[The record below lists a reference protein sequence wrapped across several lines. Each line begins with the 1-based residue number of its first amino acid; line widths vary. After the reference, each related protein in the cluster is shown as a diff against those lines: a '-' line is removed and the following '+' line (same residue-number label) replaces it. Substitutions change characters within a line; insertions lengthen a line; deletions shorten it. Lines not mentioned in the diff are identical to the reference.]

1 MKNRVLTPYV
11 KGVRPFFLGLLLA
24 LTLPPFPLGVLAP
37 IVLAFL
43 LRGGFRT
50 GFLMGLGFWGLHLI
64 WLPQS
69 FAQLF
74 GPFGVVPFFPLVLLK
89 AFSFGL
95 LFALT
100 PTPLAR
106 VGGWVLLEWLT
117 EQGEL
122 AFPWGFLGY
131 SLVEAPG
138 RVLAAW
144 GGVYLLSLL
153 VLLFAWGFREGR
165 YWLVLPWAALWVSPL
180 PPVRGEE
187 QALLVQGNVN
197 PLVKVQGELGD
208 EVYLRLT
215 QEGLA
220 KHPEARLVVWP
231 ETAVWQ
237 IPEGTDALLQG
248 RYLLTGLNLY
258 GPNRAVLYWEG
269 RVLGHY
275 DKVRLVPFGE
285 RFPFRGVLGGV
296 YSLFFRT
303 FGLGELGDRTPG
315 ERLAPIGPYGAMV
328 CYESVF
334 PSVAR
339 TLVSQGARVLVLLT
353 NDAWYGPSF
362 GGRQHFALGRLRA
375 VETGRWLLRAG
386 NDGIT
391 ASMDPY
397 GRVVAQIPPH
407 REGYLLA
414 PYGLNG
420 GRTFY
425 VRYGDWAVGVA
436 LTLFLLGFILRV
448 RAPGW
453 RNR

>member
-1 MKNRVLTPYV
+1 ML
-11 KGVRPFFLGLLLA
+11 KGCGLFSWVSSWP
-24 LTLPPFPLGVLAP
+24 LP
-37 IVLAFL
+37 FL
-43 LRGGFRT
+43 LSPWAFWP
-50 GFLMGLGFWGLHLI
+50 LGFW
-64 WLPQS
+64 PFS
-69 FAQLF
+69 FKGVSARASSWALA
-74 GPFGVVPFFPLVLLK
+74 FGVCISSGFLK
-89 AFSFGL
+89 ASPSFSAPLGL
-95 LFALT
+95 CPSFPWCFSRLFPSASFSPSPPHLS
-100 PTPLAR
+100 PGW
-106 VGGWVLLEWLT
+106 GGWVALEWLT
-117 EQGEL
+117 EQGDL

-153 VLLFAWGFREGR
+153 ALLVAWGLRERRYWVLLPWGVL
-165 YWLVLPWAALWVSPL
+165 WLFPL
-180 PPVRGEE
+180 PPEGGPER
-187 QALLVQGNVN
+187 ALLVQGNVN
-197 PLVKVQGELGD
+197 PLAKVQGELD
-208 EVYLRLT
+208 QEIYLRLT
-215 QEGLA
+215 KEALA
-220 KHPEARLVVWP
+220 QYPGAGLVVWP

-237 IPEGTDALLQG
+237 IPEEAKRLLQD
-248 RYLLTGLNLY
+248 RLLLTGLNLY
-258 GPNRAVLYWEG
+258 GPNRAVLYQEG

-285 RFPFRGVLGGV
+285 RFPFRETLGGV
-296 YSLFFRT
+296 YGFFFRA
-303 FGLGELGDRTPG
+303 FGLGELADRMPGDRLIP
-315 ERLAPIGPYGAMV
+315 LGPYGTMI
-328 CYESVF
+328 CYESAF

-339 TLVSQGARVLVLLT
+339 TLVREGARVLVLLT

-391 ASMDPY
+391 ASIDPY

-407 REGYLLA
+407 QEGYLLA
-414 PYGLNG
+414 PYSLKE
-420 GRTFY
+420 GRTLY

-436 LTLFLLGFILRV
+436 LTLFLWGLILRM

>member
-1 MKNRVLTPYV
+1 MKKPVLTPYV
-11 KGVRPFFLGLLLA
+11 KGVRPFLLGLLLA
-24 LTLPPFPLGVLAP
+24 LTLPPFPFGFFAP
-37 IVLAFL
+37 LVLAFL

-69 FAQLF
+69 FTQLF
-74 GPFGVVPFFPLVLLK
+74 GPLGALPFLPLVLFK
-89 AFSFGL
+89 ALSFGL

-100 PTPLAR
+100 PMPLAR
-106 VGGWVLLEWLT
+106 VGGWVVLEWVT
-117 EQGEL
+117 EQGDL

-153 VLLFAWGFREGR
+153 VLLLAWGLRERR
-165 YWLVLPWAALWVSPL
+165 YWVLLPWAALWLLPL
-180 PPVRGEE
+180 PPAAGEGK
-187 QALLVQGNVN
+187 ALLVQGNIN
-197 PLVKVQGELGD
+197 PLSKVQGELD
-208 EVYLRLT
+208 EEVYLRLT
-215 QEGLA
+215 REGLQR
-220 KHPEARLVVWP
+220 HPEARLVVWP

-237 IPEGTDALLQG
+237 IPGGLDRLLED
-248 RYLLTGLNLY
+248 RFLLTGLNLY
-258 GPNRAVLYWEG
+258 GPNRAVLYQDG
-269 RVLGHY
+269 RTLGLY

-285 RFPFRGVLGGV
+285 RFPFRGALGGV
-296 YSLFFRT
+296 YSYFFRS
-303 FGLGELGDRTPG
+303 FGLGELADRTPG
-315 ERLAPIGPYGAMV
+315 NRLAPIASYGAMI
-328 CYESVF
+328 CYESAF

-339 TLVSQGARVLVLLT
+339 ALVREGAGVLVLLT
-353 NDAWYGPSF
+353 NDAWFGPSF
-362 GGRQHFALGRLRA
+362 GGRQHFAVGRLRA

-391 ASMDPY
+391 ASIDPY
-397 GRVVAQIPPH
+397 GRVVARIPPH
-407 REGYLLA
+407 QEGYLLA
-414 PYGLNG
+414 PYSLKE
-420 GRTFY
+420 GRTPY

-436 LTLFLLGFILRV
+436 LTLFLLGLILRV

>member
-1 MKNRVLTPYV
+1 M
-11 KGVRPFFLGLLLA
+11 RPFFLGLLLA
-24 LTLPPFPLGVLAP
+24 LTLPPFPFGPFAP
-37 IVLAFL
+37 LILAFL

-89 AFSFGL
+89 ALSFGL

-106 VGGWVLLEWLT
+106 VGGWVALEWLT

-153 VLLFAWGFREGR
+153 VLLLAWGMRERR
-165 YWLVLPWAALWVSPL
+165 YWLLLPWGALWLLPL
-180 PPVRGEE
+180 PPVTGGER
-187 QALLVQGNVN
+187 ALLVQGNIN
-197 PLVKVQGELGD
+197 PLAKVQGELYE

-215 QEGLA
+215 QKGLGE
-220 KHPEARLVVWP
+220 HPEARLVVWP

-269 RVLGHY
+269 EVLGHY

-285 RFPFRGVLGGV
+285 RFPFRGVLGEV

-315 ERLAPIGPYGAMV
+315 DRLAPIGPYGAMI

-339 TLVSQGARVLVLLT
+339 TLVSEGARVLVLLT

-391 ASMDPY
+391 ASIDPY
-397 GRVVAQIPPH
+397 GRVVARIPSH

-436 LTLFLLGFILRV
+436 LTLFLLGLILRV